1 MNLKKVKENLKDYI
15 DINDIDSLIE
25 MASLLKEMEEEVLD
39 VYNSKPDLRV
49 LEEIKIY
56 LAGHLIYM
64 AQLFGKVRKYKG
76 SNHTYLEDARKQL
89 KAKCIEEM
97 SGSVSKKRE
106 EVYNTPQFKETIK
119 YILKLKEQFI
129 IIEELYENFQRLYNS
144 IQQSISIEVR
154 TFQGANSI

>member
-15 DINDIDSLIE
+15 DISDIDSLIE
-25 MASLLKEMEEEVLD
+25 MADLLKEMEENVLD
-39 VYNSKPDLRV
+39 VYNSNPDLRT
-49 LEEIKIY
+49 LEEIKKH
-56 LAGHLIYM
+56 LSAHLIYM
-64 AQLFGKVRKYKG
+64 AQLFGKVKKYKG